1 MGSNRL
7 LFIILALGILLL
19 VIDLLRRSVL
29 REKYA
34 VVWLLTALSFM
45 VFAVWPSFVSRISS
59 ALGFETPSNFVF
71 GLVIILLLGV
81 VMQLSL
87 EVGKLEDK
95 VQILADESALARG
108 KIDLHKYVKEQND
121 PSID

>member
-1 MGSNRL
+1 MNSNQI
-7 LFIILALGILLL
+7 LFVVLAVAILVL
-19 VIDLLRRSVL
+19 VIDLMRRSVL

-34 VVWLLTALSFM
+34 VVWFATAVIFLIFAIWPGTAVGLSK
-45 VFAVWPSFVSRISS
+45 

-71 GLVIILLLGV
+71 GLVIILLLTV

-95 VQILADESALARG
+95 VQTLADEAALGNNEAS
-108 KIDLHKYVKEQND
+108 KNIK
-121 PSID
+121 

>member
-1 MGSNRL
+1 MGTNRL
-7 LFIILALGILLL
+7 LFVILAVGILVL
-19 VIDLLRRSVL
+19 VFDLMRRSVL

-34 VVWLLTALSFM
+34 VVWFLTALAFI
-45 VFAVWPSFVSRISS
+45 VFAIWPISVTRLS
-59 ALGFETPSNFVF
+59 SSLGFETPSNFVF

-95 VQILADESALARG
+95 VQTLAEESAIHDKKLG
-108 KIDLHKYVKEQND
+108 NVDN
-121 PSID
+121 

>member
-1 MGSNRL
+1 MGINRL
-7 LFIILALGILLL
+7 LFVILAIAILIL
-19 VIDLLRRSVL
+19 VLDLMRRSVL

-34 VVWLLTALSFM
+34 VVWLLTALALLI
-45 VFAVWPSFVSRISS
+45 FATWPTFVTRLSS
-59 ALGFETPSNFVF
+59 SLGFETPSNFVF

-95 VQILADESALARG
+95 VQILADESALQNK
-108 KIDLHKYVKEQND
+108 KIVND
-121 PSID
+121 NT

>member
-1 MGSNRL
+1 MGTNRL
-7 LFIILALGILLL
+7 LFVFLAIGILVL
-19 VIDLLRRSVL
+19 VLDLMRRSVL

-34 VVWLLTALSFM
+34 VVWFLTASAFI
-45 VFAVWPSFVSRISS
+45 VFAIWPTSVTHLSS
-59 ALGFETPSNFVF
+59 SLGFETPSNFVF

-95 VQILADESALARG
+95 VQILADESALSNL
-108 KIDLHKYVKEQND
+108 KIHKAD
-121 PSID
+121 D